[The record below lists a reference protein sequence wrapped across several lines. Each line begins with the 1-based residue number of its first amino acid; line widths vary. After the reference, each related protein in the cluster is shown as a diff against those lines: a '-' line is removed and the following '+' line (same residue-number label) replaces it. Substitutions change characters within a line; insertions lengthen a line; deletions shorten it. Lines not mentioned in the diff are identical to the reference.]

1 MKDIFLKITDEL
13 TGKICQNVLTKGIKS
28 AATFVQF
35 FTYFGNIKLIIAST
49 QSEPSSGGLGG
60 LIGYGKKLCYF
71 FNGQGEIS
79 TLSR

>member
-28 AATFVQF
+28 AAIFVQ
-35 FTYFGNIKLIIAST
+35 YFGNIKLIIAST